1 MTGNKEKEVEKKKE
15 VMVRKLARKMIKI
28 ISFF

>member
-1 MTGNKEKEVEKKKE
+1 MTGKKESLVEKKKE